1 MTQALLRHIVRQGVY
16 SSTDIA
22 VLTPY
27 AGQLQKFRG
36 KFRNEYEIVLSDR
49 DQEVLDKEGLTM
61 NALDSEDEQAPEEAR
76 SGRKPLEKKNMS
88 DLLR

>member
-1 MTQALLRHIVRQGVY
+1 
-16 SSTDIA
+16 

-27 AGQLQKFRG
+27 TGQLQKLRG

-49 DQEVLDKEGLTM
+49 DQKVLAKGSLTM
-61 NALDSEDEQAPEEAR
+61 NELDTEDEHASEEAR